1 VEELLRFVCP
11 VQFTEPR
18 YLGRDLEF
26 RGRPLHRGDFVI
38 PMLASA
44 NADPARFHEPG
55 RLDVGRTPNP
65 HVAFGIGS
73 HFCLGAQLA
82 RVEAQV
88 VTEKL
93 FMRFPKLSLAVP
105 PTALRY
111 AGRLGFRAL
120 TALPVR
126 LA

>member
-18 YLGRDLEF
+18 WLGRDRELGGQPF
-26 RGRPLHRGDFVI
+26 RRGDQVI
-38 PMLASA
+38 AMLASA
-44 NADPARFHEPG
+44 NADPARFHEPA
-55 RLDVGRTPNP
+55 RLDVARSPNP
-65 HVAFGIGS
+65 HVAFGTGS

-82 RVEAQV
+82 RLEAQV

-93 FMRFPKLSLAVP
+93 FTRFPKLSLAVP
-105 PTALRY
+105 SAALRY
-111 AGRLGFRAL
+111 TGTLGFRAL